1 MTIISLEQSEHG
13 QHDIKDRSDRL
24 APWLPG
30 YIEVPPHLES
40 AAWASGGFCDLAIE
54 NGALV
59 GITPTERPPEPV
71 PEPVE
76 PQVDELTMTQLAVA
90 ELAQTVEDNNTANQL
105 AIAELAELMTGG
117 GA

>member
-1 MTIISLEQSEHG
+1 MTIIQMSSREDG
-13 QHDIKDRSDRL
+13 QHDIQSQSRRR
-24 APWLPG
+24 AVWLPG
-30 YIEVPPHLES
+30 YIEVPAHLEA
-40 AAWASGGFCDLAIE
+40 AAWSSCGYCDLTIE
-54 NGALV
+54 NGVLV
-59 GITPTERPPEPV
+59 GITHTERPE

-76 PQVDELTMTQLAVA
+76 PTVDELTMTQLAVA